1 MAKIDIENWKAF
13 KVGDLFDIHPTKA
26 YGMTNAQLMDDGENP
41 VVVNSSFNNGIGG
54 YTTQPI
60 TEQGGI
66 ITFSDTTTADALF
79 YQPSDFV
86 GYPHVQ
92 GMYPIGEYAEK
103 WTKLRCMFFVTAF
116 KRAAVLHEFD
126 YAYKFTREIAAQLEV
141 TLPVD
146 ASGEPDWVYMDSYIS
161 QVMSD
166 AEASLD
172 ALGQA
177 DSGVTAVDVNEW
189 QEFVI
194 GDLFEITRPVSRS
207 MMKYEDGDVPFVAS
221 GNFNNGVAGY
231 CRPRDDEEL
240 DAGMCITVSPLDGSS
255 FFQKE
260 PFLGRGGAGSAILML
275 RNNNF
280 SEMNGLFI
288 ASVIRNTLTKY
299 SYADQLNSKK
309 IANEV
314 IMLPVDSGG
323 DPDWDYMDVYVSRL
337 VKEMHAR
344 VDNLI

>member
-1 MAKIDIENWKAF
+1 MSQWGEF
-13 KVGDLFDIHPTKA
+13 K
-26 YGMTNAQLMDDGENP
+26 
-41 VVVNSSFNNGIGG
+41 
-54 YTTQPI
+54 
-60 TEQGGI
+60 
-66 ITFSDTTTADALF
+66 
-79 YQPSDFV
+79 
-86 GYPHVQ
+86 
-92 GMYPIGEYAEK
+92 
-103 WTKLRCMFFVTAF
+103 
-116 KRAAVLHEFD
+116 
-126 YAYKFTREIAAQLEV
+126 
-141 TLPVD
+141 
-146 ASGEPDWVYMDSYIS
+146 
-161 QVMSD
+161 
-166 AEASLD
+166 
-172 ALGQA
+172 
-177 DSGVTAVDVNEW
+177 
-189 QEFVI
+189 I

-207 MMKYEDGDVPFVAS
+207 MMKYEDGDVPFIAS

-231 CRPRDDEEL
+231 CRPKDDEEL

-314 IMLPVDSGG
+314 IMLPVDLGG
-323 DPDWDYMDVYVSRL
+323 DPDWDYMDVYMASIMEEAHSIAWGLAYKGLLKHRVDVSQWGEFKIGDLFEITRPVSRSMMKYEDGDVPFIASGNFNNGVAGYCRPKDDEELDAGMCITVSPLDGSSFFQKEPFLGRGGAGSAILMLRNNNFSEMNGLFIASVIRNTLTKYSYADQLNSKKIANEVIMLPVDLGGDPDWDYMDAYASRL

-344 VDNLI
+344 ADNLM

>member
-1 MAKIDIENWKAF
+1 MKHRIDVSQWGEF
-13 KVGDLFDIHPTKA
+13 K
-26 YGMTNAQLMDDGENP
+26 
-41 VVVNSSFNNGIGG
+41 
-54 YTTQPI
+54 
-60 TEQGGI
+60 
-66 ITFSDTTTADALF
+66 
-79 YQPSDFV
+79 
-86 GYPHVQ
+86 
-92 GMYPIGEYAEK
+92 
-103 WTKLRCMFFVTAF
+103 
-116 KRAAVLHEFD
+116 
-126 YAYKFTREIAAQLEV
+126 
-141 TLPVD
+141 
-146 ASGEPDWVYMDSYIS
+146 
-161 QVMSD
+161 
-166 AEASLD
+166 
-172 ALGQA
+172 
-177 DSGVTAVDVNEW
+177 
-189 QEFVI
+189 I

-207 MMKYEDGDVPFVAS
+207 MMKYEDGDVPFIAS

-323 DPDWDYMDVYVSRL
+323 DPDWDYMDSHMSKIMDESR
-337 VKEMHAR
+337 VR
-344 VDNLI
+344 VDSLEQLAK

>member
-1 MAKIDIENWKAF
+1 MSQWGEF
-13 KVGDLFDIHPTKA
+13 K
-26 YGMTNAQLMDDGENP
+26 
-41 VVVNSSFNNGIGG
+41 
-54 YTTQPI
+54 
-60 TEQGGI
+60 
-66 ITFSDTTTADALF
+66 
-79 YQPSDFV
+79 
-86 GYPHVQ
+86 
-92 GMYPIGEYAEK
+92 
-103 WTKLRCMFFVTAF
+103 
-116 KRAAVLHEFD
+116 
-126 YAYKFTREIAAQLEV
+126 
-141 TLPVD
+141 
-146 ASGEPDWVYMDSYIS
+146 
-161 QVMSD
+161 
-166 AEASLD
+166 
-172 ALGQA
+172 
-177 DSGVTAVDVNEW
+177 
-189 QEFVI
+189 I

-207 MMKYEDGDVPFVAS
+207 MMKYEDGDVPFIASGNFNNGVAGYCRPRDDEELDAGMCITVSPLDGSSFFQKEPFLGRGGAGSAILMLRNNNFSEMNGLFIASVIRNTLTKYSYADQLNSKKIANEVIMLPVDSGGDPDWDYMDIYMASIMEETHSMAWALESKGLLKHRIDVSQWGEFKIGDLFEITRPVSRSMMKYEDGDVPFIAS

-344 VDNLI
+344 ANNLI